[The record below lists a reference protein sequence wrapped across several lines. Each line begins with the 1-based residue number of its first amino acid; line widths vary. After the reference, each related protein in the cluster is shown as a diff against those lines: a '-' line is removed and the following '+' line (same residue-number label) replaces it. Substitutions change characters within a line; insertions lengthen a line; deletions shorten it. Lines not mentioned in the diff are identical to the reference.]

1 MADGPTQPPSWK
13 MFQGHMPRYLHQYRT
28 TQNVRQFKDS
38 KFHSKYINI
47 QKNHSNSC
55 SSKKHQFYSFTHFH
69 PISGHPI
76 PSGAPS
82 APRRCPPRAA
92 RDWNP
97 RARSWRVAT
106 QPSGDSR
113 RAGHVLD
120 GKTAGCLNPGWESMG
135 ILIFMANLFGFYGDF
150 IVINGT
156 VYDDSWYCLWWL
168 TENFWDW
175 IKTYGDTIKIC
186 MQQKWWR
193 CDGGI
198 IGISTCNY
206 CNEIWVGHGLYR
218 CTLQLTILRRTIKK
232 WWSVGIGLAKGVV
245 FCENGIFLT
254 DFFCQNCKNCV
265 YKSMIDMS
273 QS

>member
-1 MADGPTQPPSWK
+1 
-13 MFQGHMPRYLHQYRT
+13 
-28 TQNVRQFKDS
+28 
-38 KFHSKYINI
+38 
-47 QKNHSNSC
+47 
-55 SSKKHQFYSFTHFH
+55 
-69 PISGHPI
+69 
-76 PSGAPS
+76 
-82 APRRCPPRAA
+82 
-92 RDWNP
+92 
-97 RARSWRVAT
+97 
-106 QPSGDSR
+106 
-113 RAGHVLD
+113 
-120 GKTAGCLNPGWESMG
+120 MG

-254 DFFCQNCKNCV
+254 DFFLPKLQKLCLQIHDWYVTIINIHARSCV
-265 YKSMIDMS
+265 TFSVG
-273 QS
+273 